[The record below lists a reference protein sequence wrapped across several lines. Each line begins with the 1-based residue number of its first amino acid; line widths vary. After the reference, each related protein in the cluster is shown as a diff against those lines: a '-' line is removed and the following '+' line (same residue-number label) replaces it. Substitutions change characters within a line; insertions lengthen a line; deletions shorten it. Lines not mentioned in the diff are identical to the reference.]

1 MTAAVQR
8 LTTGQP
14 FDVIHFDA
22 IHVMQYG
29 PAVQRPPR
37 AIVYNWHNIESEAMQ
52 RYSET
57 IDSLPRRLYAQLTA
71 AKLRHREDEIL
82 RSARGHVVCSER
94 ERAQLLQSHPSASI
108 AVVENGVDVAYFAE
122 PQAAPRDAG
131 QTLVFVGSMD
141 YFPNQEACI
150 SFANHIWPRVRTAF
164 PQLRLVLVG
173 SNPPPSV
180 TALGQLE
187 GITVTGTVPDVRP
200 YYQNAV
206 AAIIPIRT
214 GSGTRL
220 KILEAL
226 AAGVPVISSPLGA
239 EGLAVTPGKNILMAD
254 PADPG
259 QWIQHL
265 TALANTPSLA
275 RQLADEGRALVRERY
290 DWETLGQKL
299 VDTYRGWL

>member
-1 MTAAVQR
+1 
-8 LTTGQP
+8 
-14 FDVIHFDA
+14 
-22 IHVMQYG
+22 
-29 PAVQRPPR
+29 
-37 AIVYNWHNIESEAMQ
+37 
-52 RYSET
+52 
-57 IDSLPRRLYAQLTA
+57 
-71 AKLRHREDEIL
+71 
-82 RSARGHVVCSER
+82 
-94 ERAQLLQSHPSASI
+94 
-108 AVVENGVDVAYFAE
+108 
-122 PQAAPRDAG
+122 
-131 QTLVFVGSMD
+131 
-141 YFPNQEACI
+141 
-150 SFANHIWPRVRTAF
+150 
-164 PQLRLVLVG
+164 
-173 SNPPPSV
+173 
-180 TALGQLE
+180 LE